1 MYIQRG
7 ILDRRD
13 MPNAKRQLGVAAWGR
28 FLKRGSGASPSREPI
43 VSPLSYPNV
52 LGNVIFCFF

>member
-1 MYIQRG
+1 
-7 ILDRRD
+7 

-43 VSPLSYPNV
+43 VNPLVYPNV
-52 LGNVIFCFF
+52 LGNFIIFIFLT